1 VTRLTGIAY
10 RHVARPVLFR
20 VGKGDAETVHHR
32 TLSALSQVSRSKH
45 ALAVLRRMHRAH
57 PAPRTVFGVDF
68 PSAVGLA
75 AGMDKDGVA
84 LKAWAALGFGFVEVG
99 TVTAHAQQGN
109 PRPRLFRLTES
120 ESIINRMGFNNAGAA
135 QLASTLSRVG
145 KIGVPLG
152 ISLGKSKV
160 TPVESAIGD
169 YLTSLRAVYPYAD
182 YIAVNVSSPNTP
194 GLRELQDKRP
204 LDELLGALTAEAG
217 SLAWTHHRDDHPVPV
232 LVKIAPD
239 LSEQAMGE
247 LLEVCADRGVA
258 GVIATNTTIDR
269 RGVAAAETD
278 LAAEAGGLSGRPLAD
293 RAVDV
298 VRFVTSHCD
307 LPVIGVGGIST
318 ARDGLRMLD
327 AGASLLQIYTG
338 FIYSGPPLLSELNRA
353 IAARNPR

>member
-1 VTRLTGIAY
+1 MTRLTGLPTGGWPAPCCSGSAGAT
-10 RHVARPVLFR
+10 RRPCIIGPWR
-20 VGKGDAETVHHR
+20 
-32 TLSALSQVSRSKH
+32 ALSRVSRSKH
-45 ALAVLRRMHRAH
+45 AVAVLGRLHRAH

-99 TVTAHAQQGN
+99 TVTAHAQLGN

-135 QLASTLSRVG
+135 QLAANLSRVG

-239 LSEQAMGE
+239 LSEQAIGE

-269 RGVAAAETD
+269 HGVAATGD
-278 LAAEAGGLSGRPLAD
+278 GPGGRGR
-293 RAVDV
+293 RV
-298 VRFVTSHCD
+298 VRPAAGRSRRRGGAVRDVT
-307 LPVIGVGGIST
+307 
-318 ARDGLRMLD
+318 LRPAGDRGRRHFRRAGWAAMLD

-353 IAARNPR
+353 IANRNPR

>member
-1 VTRLTGIAY
+1 
-10 RHVARPVLFR
+10 
-20 VGKGDAETVHHR
+20 
-32 TLSALSQVSRSKH
+32 
-45 ALAVLRRMHRAH
+45 
-57 PAPRTVFGVDF
+57 
-68 PSAVGLA
+68 
-75 AGMDKDGVA
+75 
-84 LKAWAALGFGFVEVG
+84 
-99 TVTAHAQQGN
+99 
-109 PRPRLFRLTES
+109 
-120 ESIINRMGFNNAGAA
+120 MGFNNAGAA
-135 QLASTLSRVG
+135 QLSENLKRVG
-145 KIGVPLG
+145 KIDVPLG

-160 TPVESAIGD
+160 TPMESAIGD

-194 GLRELQDKRP
+194 GLRELQDRRP

-239 LSEQAMGE
+239 LSEQAIGE

-269 RGVAAAETD
+269 HGVAAAETD
-278 LAAEAGGLSGRPLAD
+278 VAAEAGGLSGRPLAE
-293 RAVDV
+293 RAVEV

-318 ARDGLRMLD
+318 ARDGLAMLD

-338 FIYSGPPLLSELNRA
+338 FIYAGPPLLSELNRA
-353 IAARNPR
+353 IATRNPQ